1 MSWSVGHKI
10 QNGKYVI
17 EKVLGQGG
25 FGITYKA
32 LHIALNQ
39 QVVIKTPNNALK
51 NDPNY
56 AKFAKRF
63 LREGQA
69 LAKLSKARHRHIV
82 RVSDLFEEHGTP
94 CLVMDFIEGENLF
107 DLIHRK
113 GRLTEL
119 EAVEYIRQIG
129 SALILVHSEGLIH
142 RDAHPGNIMI
152 LEPKEAV
159 LIDFGISG
167 EMQPTTVS
175 SSHFGNMSFAP
186 YEQFLGHREPTID
199 IYTLSASLYYALTG
213 VIPPNFLERK
223 LNGRELVSPHELMSS
238 ISERLSQAILAG
250 MSLEAA
256 ERPQSIEEWL
266 KLIGSSSVPLISQ
279 SGINYRLLDKFLA
292 NQRWEQAD
300 KITKRLMLKIA
311 KEPYDS
317 WLYSSVD
324 DIPSQDLEIINSL
337 WLKYSDGQFGFTVQK
352 YIWKKTQKQLL
363 AESQNCSDKNLVYKK
378 FCEQVGWRIVS
389 GCLLTSYLD
398 YSLQAPLGH
407 FPVRVIAQGRYGID
421 FMDKISMKEL

>member
-1 MSWSVGHKI
+1 MSWSVGDKI

-17 EKVLGQGG
+17 KKVLGQGG

-32 LHIALNQ
+32 LHVALDQ
-39 QVVIKTPNNALK
+39 LVVIKTPNDSLK
-51 NDPNY
+51 SDSDYP
-56 AKFAKRF
+56 KFVKRF
-63 LREGQA
+63 FREGQA

-82 RVSDLFEEHGTP
+82 RISDLFEEQDIP

-107 DLIHRK
+107 ELIHRK
-113 GRLTEL
+113 GRIAEA
-119 EAVEYIRQIG
+119 EAVEYIQQIG
-129 SALILVHSEGLIH
+129 SALILVHREGLIH

-152 LEPKEAV
+152 LETKEAV

-223 LNGRELVSPHELMSS
+223 FNGRRLVSPHELVSS
-238 ISERLSQAILAG
+238 ISERLSKAILAG

-266 KLIGSSSVPLISQ
+266 KLIGSSSIPLISR

-300 KITKRLMLKIA
+300 KLTNRLMLKVA
-311 KEPYDS
+311 KEPYNS

-337 WLKYSDGQFGFTVQK
+337 WLKYSNGQFGFTVQK
-352 YIWKKTQKQLL
+352 YIWKETQQCLL
-363 AESQNCSDKNLVYKK
+363 AKSQNFLDKNLVYKN
-378 FCEQVGWRIVS
+378 FCEKVGWRIVS

-398 YSLQAPLGH
+398 CSLQAPLGH